1 MTAHGALWK
10 WRAAEN
16 EGKPKP
22 GFPSLFPGPWK
33 SPGDSPILHSA
44 DRGCLCLKTPTKTK
58 ERSPRFALARF
69 SLLQAHSSIRKCC
82 GPHGDSRP
90 TRFGL
95 TLCFRMRSSSGL
107 PETGRLIGSKFPKTP
122 SGSDPSQRE
131 SRPFSEWR
139 VTRPERVP
147 TLFRWDLWRIGRF
160 ASTGLSDRAL

>member
-69 SLLQAHSSIRKCC
+69 SLLQAHSSIRKCSRSLS
-82 GPHGDSRP
+82 GPKAFD
-90 TRFGL
+90 RFQWHDPRNAL
-95 TLCFRMRSSSGL
+95 HDFLILLSL
-107 PETGRLIGSKFPKTP
+107 LQIAGRLPAHP
-122 SGSDPSQRE
+122 
-131 SRPFSEWR
+131 
-139 VTRPERVP
+139 
-147 TLFRWDLWRIGRF
+147 
-160 ASTGLSDRAL
+160 

>member
-69 SLLQAHSSIRKCC
+69 SLLQAHSSIRKCFVSGAQMVYRC
-82 GPHGDSRP
+82 SRACSRYLPGLRERKPDWSRRTAVALCSAALRRECQRKCRSCLRCWNGAGTGSDFHPEEIRDSRV
-90 TRFGL
+90 
-95 TLCFRMRSSSGL
+95 
-107 PETGRLIGSKFPKTP
+107 KFP
-122 SGSDPSQRE
+122 GSPY
-131 SRPFSEWR
+131 
-139 VTRPERVP
+139 
-147 TLFRWDLWRIGRF
+147 
-160 ASTGLSDRAL
+160 RAW